1 MSFSSRKS
9 ISLTI
14 HTSQKAIIV
23 RINVQT
29 LRNVHIHVF
38 ILIIYYTN
46 NNKNNTAVLK
56 KRIMGT
62 DAGPN
67 EWNNFISD
75 FVSSER
81 TLIGTFLICLKCTS
95 NRVCEKNS

>member
-14 HTSQKAIIV
+14 HTTQKAIIV

-29 LRNVHIHVF
+29 LRNVHIHVLYWF
-38 ILIIYYTN
+38 YIIPTT
-46 NNKNNTAVLK
+46 KNNTAGLK
-56 KRIMGT
+56 KNMGA

-67 EWNNFISD
+67 EWDNFRGD

-81 TLIGTFLICLKCTS
+81 TLIRTFLICLKCTS